1 MYTWASTDADVR
13 VYYCRVLDL
22 LLCLHDSTP
31 LNGGGDQRHDVYEE
45 AEKKLLKRC
54 DERGAQFEIL
64 VTGSLTV
71 QRDDLE
77 ERETG
82 QEEGEMREAEK

>member
-1 MYTWASTDADVR
+1 M
-13 VYYCRVLDL
+13 YYCRVLDL

-64 VTGSLTV
+64 VTGGLTV

-82 QEEGEMREAEK
+82 RGRAGRRGNERGREIEE